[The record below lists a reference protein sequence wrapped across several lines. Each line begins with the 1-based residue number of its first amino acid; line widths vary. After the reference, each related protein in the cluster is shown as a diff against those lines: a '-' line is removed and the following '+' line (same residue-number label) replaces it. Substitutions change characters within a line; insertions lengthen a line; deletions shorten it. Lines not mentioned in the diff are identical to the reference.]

1 MNDRSETALATVNP
15 SLADKD
21 RAAAAALEP
30 SGIFLLVVS
39 GLRTADE
46 QNALFA
52 IGRTVD
58 LEKHKVTNA
67 RAGQSMHN
75 YGLAV
80 DVAPYTSGQT
90 GTINWDEKTT
100 QFQSMVTAL
109 KAQGLAWGGDW
120 VHFKDYDHFQVSSV
134 PPSPS
139 SAMEA
144 DYGTGDQTALS
155 ALWTN
160 VDDGK
165 YAA

>member
-1 MNDRSETALATVNP
+1 MNERSESNLGTVNP
-15 SLADKD
+15 ILADKVQ
-21 RAAAAALEP
+21 AAAAMLEP
-30 SGIFLLVVS
+30 SGIYLLVVS

-46 QNALFA
+46 QNALYA

-58 LEKHKVTNA
+58 LDKDKVTNA
-67 RAGQSMHN
+67 RAGESMHN

-90 GTINWDEKTT
+90 GAINWDEKTA

-120 VHFKDYDHFQVSSV
+120 DHFKDYDHFQMASV
-134 PPSPS
+134 PASPS
-139 SAMEA
+139 DAMVG
-144 DYGTGDQTALS
+144 DYGAGDAAALQ
-155 ALWTN
+155 AVWTN